1 MAAGGC
7 LVQRG
12 GERFY
17 PGFRAQDRDER
28 YQQVEGICGR
38 GMRGLRTRV

>member
-17 PGFRAQDRDER
+17 PGFRARDRDER
-28 YQQVEGICGR
+28 YQQVKGTFGP